1 MSGLISR
8 YLPVPTLIK
17 VKESMPR
24 LSPVAMLNVRGVA
37 TRVRK
42 AGKASLKSSQRTRA
56 TAPHI
61 SAPTR
66 ISAGAVA

>member
-1 MSGLISR
+1 
-8 YLPVPTLIK
+8 
-17 VKESMPR
+17 
-24 LSPVAMLNVRGVA
+24 MLNVSGVA
-37 TRVRK
+37 TSVRK

-56 TAPHI
+56 TAPHM